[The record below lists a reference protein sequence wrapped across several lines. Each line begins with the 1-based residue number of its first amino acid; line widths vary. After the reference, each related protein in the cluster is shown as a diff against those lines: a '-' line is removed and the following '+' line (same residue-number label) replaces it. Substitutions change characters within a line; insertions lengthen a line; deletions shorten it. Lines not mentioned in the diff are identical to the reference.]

1 MRKLTCLLLVTL
13 AGCTTVTIRQDR
25 PISRT
30 ERIYVSLS
38 ESSINNIVSS
48 AIAVELDKK
57 NLLVKAQQEADLIL
71 VTDAF
76 FDLWNDNVAFRI
88 ENKDQLVWLS
98 GTASSGGWLNPSQVG
113 RDIGKKIIQKIQEN
127 KK

>member
-1 MRKLTCLLLVTL
+1 MRILMGLLLITVT
-13 AGCTTVTIRQDR
+13 GCTTVTIRQDT
-25 PISRT
+25 PLT
-30 ERIYVSLS
+30 GTHRIYVSRS
-38 ESSINNIVSS
+38 ESSINNIVSN

-57 NLLVKAQQEADLIL
+57 NLLAKTEQEADLIL

-76 FDLWNDNVAFRI
+76 FGFSDDVAFRI